1 MVTLKRN
8 LFIYFS
14 STGSHHIQPQVEA
27 QPTIVMGRRPG
38 SHLDILRSNVTD
50 RISNKQKRQKEG
62 YDWGTVPRSYTVGEV
77 VWVLDFAQGLTWL
90 SGLVLQNQG
99 QC

>member
-1 MVTLKRN
+1 ML
-8 LFIYFS
+8 IYFS
-14 STGSHHIQPQVEA
+14 STRSHHIQPQVEA
-27 QPTIVMGRRPG
+27 QPTIVMGRRPRSPG
-38 SHLDILRSNVTD
+38 SNLDILRSNVTD
-50 RISNKQKRQKEG
+50 RRVSNKQERQKEG